1 VQALLEQTAE
11 SLENLQRT
19 LARGEEGRITAN
31 NNMMAL
37 TERIGTLTDHMLTEQ
52 ALMMRLAESQTE
64 MKPIL
69 AKLADGVSKNDG
81 MLDDATR
88 NHIRNLDL
96 YMARLL
102 EDQSSGRED
111 MIQQL
116 RSEIKLLARTM
127 AAMSGDKGG

>member
-1 VQALLEQTAE
+1 M
-11 SLENLQRT
+11 SISSQR
-19 LARGEEGRITAN
+19 GF
-31 NNMMAL
+31 
-37 TERIGTLTDHMLTEQ
+37 
-52 ALMMRLAESQTE
+52 
-64 MKPIL
+64 
-69 AKLADGVSKNDG
+69 AKLADGVSKDDG